1 MSYRHGP
8 IVHYRSITYPLS
20 KQVNGDLGSTSYFD
34 QVLLSSFGQDQSMFN
49 PDEVALNC
57 DGKRNMGAKSKSHQP
72 LQVVLGS
79 QTIKAFVAAPKE
91 FKVLGIVRMGM
102 EFGLL
107 ATTASGSYVRV
118 NGSTVK
124 ALSTDAV
131 EEAIK
136 VARSSGRGESY
147 AASRLHSQSA
157 AVAPAVIVRKRR
169 RHIEAPEFRQEPAVN
184 SPQHIAAA

>member
-1 MSYRHGP
+1 MASGHA
-8 IVHYRSITYPLS
+8 IHASLFN
-20 KQVNGDLGSTSYFD
+20 QVVFGA
-34 QVLLSSFGQDQSMFN
+34 FGQDPTMFN
-49 PDEVALNC
+49 PGGVAHHG
-57 DGKRNMGAKSKSHQP
+57 DRKRTMNTKSKSHPP

-124 ALSTDAV
+124 ALSSDAV
-131 EEAIK
+131 EQAIE
-136 VARSSGRGESY
+136 VARASGRGESY
-147 AASRLHSQSA
+147 AASRSHSA
-157 AVAPAVIVRKRR
+157 AAAAANVAPAVIVRKRR
-169 RHIEAPEFRQEPAVN
+169 RHIEMPELRPEPAVN
-184 SPQHIAAA
+184 APRHIEAA

>member
-1 MSYRHGP
+1 
-8 IVHYRSITYPLS
+8 
-20 KQVNGDLGSTSYFD
+20 
-34 QVLLSSFGQDQSMFN
+34 MFN
-49 PDEVALNC
+49 PQAVALT
-57 DGKRNMGAKSKSHQP
+57 GAKETIMNTKKSKSKHNPP

-91 FKVLGIVRMGM
+91 FKVMGIVRMGM

-124 ALSTDAV
+124 ALNTDAV
-131 EEAIK
+131 EEAIR

-147 AASRLHSQSA
+147 AASRMHSA
-157 AVAPAVIVRKRR
+157 AAPTPAPAPAVIVRKRR
-169 RHIEAPEFRQEPAVN
+169 RHVEMPEFRQDPAVN
-184 SPQHIAAA
+184 APHHAQAA

>member
-1 MSYRHGP
+1 VGVFGIIRRTSFFH
-8 IVHYRSITYPLS
+8 
-20 KQVNGDLGSTSYFD
+20 QVVFD
-34 QVLLSSFGQDQSMFN
+34 AFGQDDSMFN
-49 PDEVALNC
+49 PEAGAGTGT
-57 DGKRNMGAKSKSHQP
+57 GKRTMNTKSKSHQP

-124 ALSTDAV
+124 PLSTDAV

-136 VARSSGRGESY
+136 VARATGRGESY
-147 AASRLHSQSA
+147 AASRSHAA
-157 AVAPAVIVRKRR
+157 AVTAPAVIVRKRR
-169 RHIEAPEFRQEPAVN
+169 RHIEMPEFRAEPAVN
-184 SPQHIAAA
+184 ASQHAAAA

>member
-1 MSYRHGP
+1 MNS
-8 IVHYRSITYPLS
+8 
-20 KQVNGDLGSTSYFD
+20 
-34 QVLLSSFGQDQSMFN
+34 
-49 PDEVALNC
+49 
-57 DGKRNMGAKSKSHQP
+57 KSKSNP
-72 LQVVLGS
+72 ALQVVLGS

-107 ATTASGSYVRV
+107 ATTASGTYVRV

-131 EEAIK
+131 EEAIR

-147 AASRLHSQSA
+147 AASRSHSAGISG
-157 AVAPAVIVRKRR
+157 AVVSPAVVVHKRR
-169 RHIEAPEFRQEPAVN
+169 RHIQMPDFRPEPAVN
-184 SPQHIAAA
+184 APSQNIAA

>member
-1 MSYRHGP
+1 
-8 IVHYRSITYPLS
+8 
-20 KQVNGDLGSTSYFD
+20 
-34 QVLLSSFGQDQSMFN
+34 MFN
-49 PDEVALNC
+49 PEADADRGTE
-57 DGKRNMGAKSKSHQP
+57 KRIMNTKSKSHQP

-124 ALSTDAV
+124 PLNTDAV

-136 VARSSGRGESY
+136 VARATGRGESY
-147 AASRLHSQSA
+147 AASRSHAVA
-157 AVAPAVIVRKRR
+157 AAPAVIVRKRR
-169 RHIEAPEFRQEPAVN
+169 RHIEMPEFHPESAVN
-184 SPQHIAAA
+184 AAQHVAAA

>member
-1 MSYRHGP
+1 MNS
-8 IVHYRSITYPLS
+8 
-20 KQVNGDLGSTSYFD
+20 
-34 QVLLSSFGQDQSMFN
+34 
-49 PDEVALNC
+49 
-57 DGKRNMGAKSKSHQP
+57 KSKPNQA

-107 ATTASGSYVRV
+107 ATTASGAYVRV

-131 EEAIK
+131 EDAIRI
-136 VARSSGRGESY
+136 ARASGRGESY
-147 AASRLHSQSA
+147 AASRSHSPVVGIASSS
-157 AVAPAVIVRKRR
+157 APAVIVRKRR
-169 RHIEAPEFRQEPAVN
+169 RHVQIPEYRQESAVN
-184 SPQHIAAA
+184 SANQTVAA

>member
-1 MSYRHGP
+1 
-8 IVHYRSITYPLS
+8 
-20 KQVNGDLGSTSYFD
+20 
-34 QVLLSSFGQDQSMFN
+34 MFN
-49 PDEVALNC
+49 PGGVAIHS
-57 DGKRNMGAKSKSHQP
+57 DRKRTMNTKSKSHPP

-107 ATTASGSYVRV
+107 ATTASGTYVRV

-124 ALSTDAV
+124 ALSSDAV

-136 VARSSGRGESY
+136 VARASGRGESY
-147 AASRLHSQSA
+147 AASRSHSA
-157 AVAPAVIVRKRR
+157 AAAAAPAVIVRKRR
-169 RHIEAPEFRQEPAVN
+169 RHIEMPELHPESAVN
-184 SPQHIAAA
+184 APRHIAAA

>member
-1 MSYRHGP
+1 MN
-8 IVHYRSITYPLS
+8 
-20 KQVNGDLGSTSYFD
+20 K
-34 QVLLSSFGQDQSMFN
+34 
-49 PDEVALNC
+49 
-57 DGKRNMGAKSKSHQP
+57 KSKSHQP

-107 ATTASGSYVRV
+107 ATTVSGTYVRV

-124 ALSTDAV
+124 ALSTEAV

-147 AASRLHSQSA
+147 AASRSHSGVSTA
-157 AVAPAVIVRKRR
+157 TPAVIVRKRR
-169 RHIEAPEFRQEPAVN
+169 RHIEMPDIGNAPATNTPR
-184 SPQHIAAA
+184 HAAAA

>member
-1 MSYRHGP
+1 MQHQPLFKPEAAPVKGAEKSTMSTK
-8 IVHYRSITYPLS
+8 VKT
-20 KQVNGDLGSTSYFD
+20 
-34 QVLLSSFGQDQSMFN
+34 
-49 PDEVALNC
+49 
-57 DGKRNMGAKSKSHQP
+57 HQP

-107 ATTASGSYVRV
+107 ATSSSGNYVRV

-131 EEAIK
+131 EEAIR
-136 VARSSGRGESY
+136 VARATGRGESY
-147 AASRLHSQSA
+147 AASRSHAAASA
-157 AVAPAVIVRKRR
+157 AAPAVIMRKRR
-169 RHIEAPEFRQEPAVN
+169 RHVEMPDFHPEAAVN
-184 SPQHIAAA
+184 APQHTEAA

>member
-1 MSYRHGP
+1 MNKK
-8 IVHYRSITYPLS
+8 L
-20 KQVNGDLGSTSYFD
+20 
-34 QVLLSSFGQDQSMFN
+34 
-49 PDEVALNC
+49 
-57 DGKRNMGAKSKSHQP
+57 KSQQA

-107 ATTASGSYVRV
+107 ATTASGTYVRV

-124 ALSTDAV
+124 ALSSEAV

-147 AASRLHSQSA
+147 AASRSHHGVSA
-157 AVAPAVIVRKRR
+157 AAPAVVVHKRR
-169 RHIEAPEFRQEPAVN
+169 RHIEMPDINHAPAVN
-184 SPQHIAAA
+184 TPRHAAAA

>member
-1 MSYRHGP
+1 MN
-8 IVHYRSITYPLS
+8 T
-20 KQVNGDLGSTSYFD
+20 
-34 QVLLSSFGQDQSMFN
+34 
-49 PDEVALNC
+49 
-57 DGKRNMGAKSKSHQP
+57 KSKSHQP

-107 ATTASGSYVRV
+107 ATTVSGAYVRV

-124 ALSTDAV
+124 ALNTDAV

-136 VARSSGRGESY
+136 VARATGRGESY
-147 AASRLHSQSA
+147 AASRSHA
-157 AVAPAVIVRKRR
+157 ATAAAAPAVIVRKRR
-169 RHIEAPEFRQEPAVN
+169 RHIEMPEFRADPAVN
-184 SPQHIAAA
+184 APQHAAAA

>member
-1 MSYRHGP
+1 MNN
-8 IVHYRSITYPLS
+8 
-20 KQVNGDLGSTSYFD
+20 KAKAST
-34 QVLLSSFGQDQSMFN
+34 
-49 PDEVALNC
+49 
-57 DGKRNMGAKSKSHQP
+57 P

-107 ATTASGSYVRV
+107 ATTAAGTYVRV

-131 EEAIK
+131 EEAIRI
-136 VARSSGRGESY
+136 ARATGRGESY
-147 AASRLHSQSA
+147 AASRSHAQ
-157 AVAPAVIVRKRR
+157 AVAAPSVIVRKRR
-169 RHIEAPEFRQEPAVN
+169 RHVEMPAFRAEPAVN
-184 SPQHIAAA
+184 AEQHANAA

>member
-1 MSYRHGP
+1 
-8 IVHYRSITYPLS
+8 
-20 KQVNGDLGSTSYFD
+20 
-34 QVLLSSFGQDQSMFN
+34 
-49 PDEVALNC
+49 
-57 DGKRNMGAKSKSHQP
+57 MGAKSKSHQA

-124 ALSTDAV
+124 PLRTEAV

-136 VARSSGRGESY
+136 IARSSGRGESY
-147 AASRLHSQSA
+147 AASRMHSGTPATPAST
-157 AVAPAVIVRKRR
+157 AVIVRKRR
-169 RHIEAPEFRQEPAVN
+169 RHIEVPEYRQEPAVN
-184 SPQHIAAA
+184 SPQHQAAA

>member
-1 MSYRHGP
+1 MNWSF
-8 IVHYRSITYPLS
+8 
-20 KQVNGDLGSTSYFD
+20 FD
-34 QVLLSSFGQDQSMFN
+34 QVVFLIGMQHQPMFN
-49 PDEVALNC
+49 AEAAAVKGTEKYTMNT
-57 DGKRNMGAKSKSHQP
+57 KVKSHQP

-124 ALSTDAV
+124 PLSTDAV
-131 EEAIK
+131 EEAIR
-136 VARSSGRGESY
+136 VARATGRGESY
-147 AASRLHSQSA
+147 AASRSHA
-157 AVAPAVIVRKRR
+157 ATATAAPAVIVRKRR
-169 RHIEAPEFRQEPAVN
+169 RHIEMPEFHPEAAVN
-184 SPQHIAAA
+184 AAQHAAAA